1 MEVIKLQ
8 ITKKSL
14 GPCFGGT
21 ITLMRVVPSKDK
33 DNRLILFST
42 KEKIMGLMSLPIDGN
57 PYRYMGVIAH
67 PGDIK
72 NIKSTHTFN
81 YLFTTGGSDYT
92 INIWKYNPNPLI
104 DVVQSGGEG
113 IEPFLNLLE
122 GRDGLN
128 IKKWLIIPIIHK
140 LNLKMK
146 ILLNKE
152 FRSNSYSEFNSC
164 YAC

>member
-1 MEVIKLQ
+1 
-8 ITKKSL
+8 
-14 GPCFGGT
+14 
-21 ITLMRVVPSKDK
+21 
-33 DNRLILFST
+33 
-42 KEKIMGLMSLPIDGN
+42 MGLMSLPIDGN
-57 PYRYMGVIAH
+57 PYRYMGVIIH

-72 NIKSTHTFN
+72 NIKSAQSVKF
-81 YLFTTGGSDYT
+81 LFTTGRSDYT
-92 INIWKYNPNPLI
+92 INIWKHNPNPSI
-104 DVVQSGGEG
+104 EVVQSGGEG